1 MKIILSIFVLSFS
14 NLFAYSI
21 EEEKGIQF
29 FKGTWNELLAE
40 AKKQNKPIFV
50 YVYTTWCRP
59 CKVLDKDVFPN
70 EKVGEF
76 YNKNFINY
84 KIDAEK
90 GEGLEVAKKYGVAG
104 YPTLIYLDDKLEATV
119 AEGAIL
125 NGDDLIGQGDKILAK
140 ISKDKQLSEM
150 AEMYK
155 SKQYDRAFIIKYAK
169 KLSDNNLPTQDILDI
184 YVSQIPENEWNTL
197 KNLQVIGSC
206 ISSFTSKTYDVLF
219 NNFVSLVKSREEEDS
234 VNSLRNISTICS
246 REKGRAVQI
255 QDMTLLNKALDM
267 KYLIFG
273 GGSVEGRKDLEGKY
287 SKTRVEAEIDFHL
300 QGKNWDKYHETCKEY
315 VKTANLPKTNQ
326 LLLNYYARNYF
337 GNVDDKMMLT
347 EVLTWV
353 ESSLKNNEKPMYQD
367 TYACLLYKLD
377 RKEEAIKKEEEVIA
391 KENAIG
397 GDTKSFEENLVKMKD
412 GTFLKK

>member
-1 MKIILSIFVLSFS
+1 M
-14 NLFAYSI
+14 
-21 EEEKGIQF
+21 
-29 FKGTWNELLAE
+29 
-40 AKKQNKPIFV
+40 
-50 YVYTTWCRP
+50 
-59 CKVLDKDVFPN
+59 
-70 EKVGEF
+70 
-76 YNKNFINY
+76 
-84 KIDAEK
+84 
-90 GEGLEVAKKYGVAG
+90 
-104 YPTLIYLDDKLEATV
+104 
-119 AEGAIL
+119 
-125 NGDDLIGQGDKILAK
+125 
-140 ISKDKQLSEM
+140 
-150 AEMYK
+150 
-155 SKQYDRAFIIKYAK
+155 
-169 KLSDNNLPTQDILDI
+169 
-184 YVSQIPENEWNTL
+184 

-234 VNSLRNISTICS
+234 VNSLNNISTICS

-273 GGSVEGRKDLEGKY
+273 GGSVEGRKDLEGRY

-391 KENAIG
+391 KEKAVG

-412 GTFLKK
+412 RTLLKK